1 MEDGTRSLREFHG
14 RNFALSSYDGGI
26 LPTQDRY
33 VTSGGIGKLR
43 QEIDDT
49 VTKPIEKL
57 KTGINETTL
66 GASGGFMGF
75 AGWGVLGSLIF
86 GWHYND
92 VQNDAR
98 TVLSQA
104 VDTLHQWDP

>member
-1 MEDGTRSLREFHG
+1 M
-14 RNFALSSYDGGI
+14 
-26 LPTQDRY
+26 
-33 VTSGGIGKLR
+33 TSGGIGKLR

-98 TVLSQA
+98 TTLSQA
-104 VDTLHQWDP
+104 VDTLHQWDPTLATVQRNWRNAEDANTAVYQ